1 MSDYKENSKTQITDF
16 TKYPREF
23 ITYKWYRP
31 LLTLIA
37 FWIIFILLANV
48 LTISIAMVNG
58 RAYTQTILSLAQ
70 GYDGFNV
77 YSGPGAL
84 ATLGTI
90 SVMIPALALANKL
103 AGRRTFR
110 SYESSRGGW
119 NFGIFFKCLLIGL
132 VIIAVPVFILQVVL
146 YGKTGVNQF
155 TLIGLIFCTVL
166 GPIQCI
172 AEEYLFRGLF
182 LQGIGSWLRIPVAA
196 IVIQSIIF
204 AAMHPYNIIG
214 VIDVLFTGIVLGLV
228 AWISHGLEA
237 SSALHICNNM
247 AVFYATGL
255 GFGNIS
261 SDSDIP
267 SMAASMILSVI
278 FLAVVVVLRKRGMF
292 DVRKADDAA
301 EYNAKIEAKLAA
313 KAS

>member
-1 MSDYKENSKTQITDF
+1 MTEYKENNKAPITDF

-37 FWIIFILLANV
+37 FWIVFILLANV
-48 LTISIAMVNG
+48 LTISIAMING
-58 RAYTQTILSLAQ
+58 REYSQAVLNLTG
-70 GYDGFNV
+70 GYDDFNV

-132 VIIAVPVFILQVVL
+132 VIVAVPVFIVQVVL
-146 YGKTGVNQF
+146 YGKSGVNQF
-155 TLIGLIFCTVL
+155 TLIGLIFCTIL

-182 LQGIGSWLRIPVAA
+182 LQSIGSWLRIPIAA

-214 VIDVLFTGIVLGLV
+214 VIDVLFTGIIFGLV
-228 AWISHGLEA
+228 AWISHGIEA

-267 SMAASMILSVI
+267 SMVASMILVVI
-278 FLAVVVVLRKRGMF
+278 YTAVILLLRKRGMF

-313 KAS
+313 KA

>member
-1 MSDYKENSKTQITDF
+1 
-16 TKYPREF
+16 
-23 ITYKWYRP
+23 
-31 LLTLIA
+31 
-37 FWIIFILLANV
+37 
-48 LTISIAMVNG
+48 MVNG
-58 RAYTQTILSLAQ
+58 REYTQTILNLAQ

-90 SVMIPALALANKL
+90 SVMLPALALANKL

-132 VIIAVPVFILQVVL
+132 VIVAVPVFILQVVL

-214 VIDVLFTGIVLGLV
+214 VIDVLFTGIIFGLV
-228 AWISHGLEA
+228 AWISHGIEA

-267 SMAASMILSVI
+267 SMVASMILVVI
-278 FLAVVVVLRKRGMF
+278 YTAVILLLRKRGMF

-301 EYNAKIEAKLAA
+301 EYNAKIEAKLAS